1 MLKCNCDL
9 TELIHP
15 QKDYFIKKN
24 KNKVHSINLQSVC
37 NSWPVRCVE
46 EHRTLLVMFMLLC
59 RLFKCT
65 LRSFYCIVLLLRSD
79 VAGFIVVKE
88 KCHSGHH
95 TSAAASE
102 NPDFNQKHLIR
113 IISHSFF
120 INRIQSS
127 QQYTRPWGTWAP
139 RLANLTLTF
148 TISTQGQNW
157 KFRETISRYPSHK
170 KAWRELCNTLL
181 MFSVRSPT
189 TW

>member
-113 IISHSFF
+113 IISHSFLSIVF
-120 INRIQSS
+120 KVHNNIRGLGGHEHLGWLIW
-127 QQYTRPWGTWAP
+127 PW
-139 RLANLTLTF
+139 
-148 TISTQGQNW
+148 
-157 KFRETISRYPSHK
+157 PSLLVPKVKIENFEKPYRGIHHIK
-170 KAWRELCNTLL
+170 RELCNTLL